1 MVENSSKKLEKSY
14 FDVLG
19 LCCSSEV
26 PLIEKILRP
35 IEGVHDVSVIVTTRT
50 VIVVHDP
57 ELVSSLQIVKALNQ
71 ARLEANVRVKG
82 DTNYRNKWPSPYAV
96 ACGVL
101 LLLSFLSYVLSPFK
115 WLALG
120 AVAVGVVPILIK
132 SIASLRNFRLD
143 VNTLMLIAVAGSIFL
158 EDYWEAGTI
167 VFLFTTAEWLESRA
181 SHKATAVMSSLMNM
195 APQKAILASNGEEVN
210 ANEVVVNTML
220 AVKAGE
226 VIPIDGIV
234 VQGTCEVDEKA
245 LTGESFPVS
254 KQVDSTVWA
263 GTINLNGYIS
273 INTTV
278 LAEDSV
284 VARMAKLVEQAQN
297 NKCKTQRYIDECA
310 KYYTPAVVV
319 VAACLAV
326 IPAAMKLHNLDKWYH
341 LALVVLVSSC
351 PCALILSTPVATYCA
366 LSKAATTGLLIK
378 GAEYLETLSKVKI
391 FAFDKTGTI
400 TRGEFSVS
408 NFHSLIDDI
417 SFNKLLYWVSSVES
431 MSSHPMAAALIEY
444 AQSNSVESKP
454 DKVEEF
460 ENFPGEGI
468 CGKIEGKKIYVGN
481 QKIAIRAGCNST
493 DLHSASESKE
503 GKSTGYI
510 FLGSSLAGVFNL
522 SDECRTGAKEALK
535 ELKSMG
541 IKTVMLTG
549 DCQAAADHAQNELG
563 DALEMMYAELL
574 PQDKAKIIK
583 DFQKLSPTAMVG
595 DGIND
600 APALATANIGI
611 SMGISGSA
619 LATETGQVILMSNDI
634 RKIPIAVK
642 LARKTRRKIFENIFL
657 AIITKAAIIA
667 LAIAGHPLVW
677 AAVLADVGTC
687 LVVILNSM
695 LLLRATTDT
704 KNANKHSSSSHVHK
718 QCHRS
723 QKHVKYSFDKYEST
737 NCEKKKGCC
746 GHDDNV
752 HKIKNSVQETKEKR
766 SCCGHDDKLH
776 ELKHSVQKTED
787 KQSCCAHDNHVQEVK
802 HCGHDDE
809 YFHDVKNLVQDKGC
823 KHSCCGHD
831 DKLHEL
837 KHLIQKT
844 EDQPSCCAHDDH
856 VHELKHCG
864 QDDEDVHDVK
874 NMAQDKGCKHSCY
887 AHDDH
892 VHVVK
897 QCGHVEEDVHAIKN
911 LVHDKG
917 SMHGCCGHDDK
928 VHELRNLIQETE
940 DKHNFYAHDNHV
952 HDEKQCG
959 HDDEDNLHVVM
970 HLVQEK
976 GSKLSCCSHN
986 DDKVH
991 EVKHEIKEHKNHGCC
1006 GHASDEL
1013 YTDLDIESQSERR
1026 ARSCE
1031 IVVMKKSN
1039 NCHDQ
1044 MTYKKIHSNLET
1056 HSDLNHDQHFLKEY
1070 ITEEEFGKMV
1080 KHCCQ
1085 QNHGLEERHVN
1096 GCCKSFRKECCEH
1109 QHIGVGF
1116 NGEGGLSEIVIE

>member
-1 MVENSSKKLEKSY
+1 MKENSLKKMEKSY

-35 IEGVHDVSVIVTTRT
+35 IEGVHEVSVIVPSRT

-57 ELVSSLQIVKALNQ
+57 ILVSPLQIVKALNQ
-71 ARLEANVRVKG
+71 ARLEANVRVSG
-82 DTNYRNKWPSPYAV
+82 DTNYKNKWPSPFAV

-101 LLLSFLSYVLSPFK
+101 LLLSFLGYVFSPFK

-120 AVAVGVVPILIK
+120 AVAVGIIPIVLK

-143 VNTLMLIAVAGSIFL
+143 VNTLMIIAVAGSIFL
-158 EDYWEAGTI
+158 KDYWEAGTI

-195 APQKAILASNGEEVN
+195 APQKAVLASNGEEVN
-210 ANEVVVNTML
+210 ASEVAVNTKL

-234 VQGTCEVDEKA
+234 VHGSCEVDEKA

-284 VARMAKLVEQAQN
+284 VAKMAKLVEQAQN

-319 VAACLAV
+319 VAAGLAV
-326 IPAAMKLHNLDKWYH
+326 IPAAMRLHNLDQWYH

-408 NFHSLIDDI
+408 NFCSLRDDI
-417 SFNKLLYWVSSVES
+417 SLQKLLYWVAKS
-431 MSSHPMAAALIEY
+431 MSSHPMAAALIDY
-444 AQSNSVESKP
+444 AQSNSVEAQP
-454 DKVEEF
+454 DNVQEF

-481 QKIAIRAGCNST
+481 QKIALRAGCSST
-493 DLHSASESKE
+493 EELHTASKNME

-510 FLGSSLAGVFNL
+510 FLDSSLAGVFNL
-522 SDECRTGAKEALK
+522 SDACRTGAKEALK

-541 IKTVMLTG
+541 IKTAMLTG
-549 DCQAAADHAQNELG
+549 DCQAAANYAQNELEG
-563 DALEMMYAELL
+563 ALEMIHAELL
-574 PQDKAKIIK
+574 PEDKAKIIL

-600 APALATANIGI
+600 APALATADIGI

-634 RKIPIAVK
+634 RKIPIAVR

-695 LLLRATTDT
+695 LLLRGTTVT
-704 KNANKHSSSSHVHK
+704 KNTNKHSGSSHDHK
-718 QCHRS
+718 HCHS
-723 QKHVKYSFDKYEST
+723 SHKHVKCSSHKQEST

-746 GHDDNV
+746 GHDDKV
-752 HKIKNSVQETKEKR
+752 HEFRHSVQETEDKH
-766 SCCGHDDKLH
+766 SCCGHDAKVH
-776 ELKHSVQKTED
+776 EVSHSVQESENKHGCCAYDHVHEVKHHGHDDEDVHVVKHSVQD
-787 KQSCCAHDNHVQEVK
+787 SGSKQSCCAHNDDRVREAKREVQEHQNYGGCAHDHVHEVKHSVQAIGSEHSCCAHKDDKVHETNHEVQGHKNHGCCAPDHVLEMK

-809 YFHDVKNLVQDKGC
+809 DVHEVKHSVPAIES
-823 KHSCCGHD
+823 KHSCCAHND
-831 DKLHEL
+831 D
-837 KHLIQKT
+837 
-844 EDQPSCCAHDDH
+844 
-856 VHELKHCG
+856 VHEVKHEI
-864 QDDEDVHDVK
+864 QEHT
-874 NMAQDKGCKHSCY
+874 N
-887 AHDDH
+887 
-892 VHVVK
+892 
-897 QCGHVEEDVHAIKN
+897 
-911 LVHDKG
+911 
-917 SMHGCCGHDDK
+917 HGCCGHDDSCGDE
-928 VHELRNLIQETE
+928 VHEE
-940 DKHNFYAHDNHV
+940 KHTTLAT
-952 HDEKQCG
+952 
-959 HDDEDNLHVVM
+959 
-970 HLVQEK
+970 
-976 GSKLSCCSHN
+976 
-986 DDKVH
+986 
-991 EVKHEIKEHKNHGCC
+991 KNTHGCC
-1006 GHASDEL
+1006 AHATDESHQ
-1013 YTDLDIESQSERR
+1013 DFDIESQTRR
-1026 ARSCE
+1026 TRSCD
-1031 IVVMKKSN
+1031 IVLKKKRDC
-1039 NCHDQ
+1039 CHDQ
-1044 MTYKKIHSNLET
+1044 ITHKKSLSNHET
-1056 HSDLNHDQHFLKEY
+1056 HSDLNHDHHHAKEY
-1070 ITEEEFGKMV
+1070 ITEEQLGKMV
-1080 KHCCQ
+1080 RHCC
-1085 QNHGLEERHVN
+1085 QNHGLEKRHVDVAKALERN
-1096 GCCKSFRKECCEH
+1096 VVDTNTLELDSMEK
-1109 QHIGVGF
+1109 
-1116 NGEGGLSEIVIE
+1116 

>member
-1 MVENSSKKLEKSY
+1 MKENSSNKLEKSY

-35 IEGVHDVSVIVTTRT
+35 IDGVHDVSLIVPSRT

-57 ELVSSLQIVKALNQ
+57 LLVSPLQIVKALNQ

-82 DTNYRNKWPSPYAV
+82 GTNYRNKWPSPFAV

-101 LLLSFLSYVLSPFK
+101 LLLSFLSYVFSPFK

-120 AVAVGVVPILIK
+120 AVAIGIVPIVLK
-132 SIASLRNFRLD
+132 SVASLRNFRLD

-158 EDYWEAGTI
+158 KDYWEAGTI

-181 SHKATAVMSSLMNM
+181 SNKATAVMSSLMNM
-195 APQKAILASNGEEVN
+195 APQKAVLASNGEEVN
-210 ANEVVVNTML
+210 ANEVMVNTKL
-220 AVKAGE
+220 AVKAGD

-400 TRGEFSVS
+400 TRGEFTVS
-408 NFHSLIDDI
+408 NFRSLLDDI
-417 SFNKLLYWVSSVES
+417 SHEKLLYWVASVES
-431 MSSHPMAAALIEY
+431 MSSHPMAAALIDY
-444 AQSNSVESKP
+444 AQSNSVEAQP
-454 DKVEEF
+454 DNVEEF

-468 CGKIEGKKIYVGN
+468 CGKIEGKNIYVGN
-481 QKIAIRAGCNST
+481 QKIAIRAGCNSI
-493 DLHSASESKE
+493 DLVLHRSSENTE
-503 GKSTGYI
+503 GKSIGYI

-522 SDECRTGAKEALK
+522 SDACRTGAKEALK

-541 IKTVMLTG
+541 IKTAMLTG
-549 DCQAAADHAQNELG
+549 DCQAAANHAQNQLG
-563 DALEMMYAELL
+563 DALDMMHAELL

-600 APALATANIGI
+600 APALATADIGI

-619 LATETGQVILMSNDI
+619 LATETGHVILMSNDI
-634 RKIPIAVK
+634 RKIPIAVR

-695 LLLRATTDT
+695 LLLRATTVT
-704 KNANKHSSSSHVHK
+704 KTANKHSGSSHDHK
-718 QCHRS
+718 HCHS
-723 QKHVKYSFDKYEST
+723 SHKHVKCLSDKHEST
-737 NCEKKKGCC
+737 NCGKKKGCC
-746 GHDDNV
+746 GHDD
-752 HKIKNSVQETKEKR
+752 KIYE
-766 SCCGHDDKLH
+766 H
-776 ELKHSVQKTED
+776 KHSVQKTED
-787 KQSCCAHDNHVQEVK
+787 KHSCCAHDDHAHEVK

-809 YFHDVKNLVQDKGC
+809 DAHVVRHLVQDIGS
-823 KHSCCGHD
+823 KHSCC
-831 DKLHEL
+831 
-837 KHLIQKT
+837 
-844 EDQPSCCAHDDH
+844 SHDDH
-856 VHELKHCG
+856 VHEVKHG
-864 QDDEDVHDVK
+864 GHDDEDVHVVRHLV
-874 NMAQDKGCKHSCY
+874 QDIGSKHSCCS
-887 AHDDH
+887 HDDH
-892 VHVVK
+892 AHEVKRCGHEDEDVHVVK
-897 QCGHVEEDVHAIKN
+897 HLEANMVVV
-911 LVHDKG
+911 LMMMMR
-917 SMHGCCGHDDK
+917 SMRSSMRYRDTK
-928 VHELRNLIQETE
+928 
-940 DKHNFYAHDNHV
+940 AMAA
-952 HDEKQCG
+952 
-959 HDDEDNLHVVM
+959 VVM
-970 HLVQEK
+970 MILAVMKYKRKSTLYNQQKKHRAAVAMLVMNYTKKQILNHRLK
-976 GSKLSCCSHN
+976 GL
-986 DDKVH
+986 
-991 EVKHEIKEHKNHGCC
+991 
-1006 GHASDEL
+1006 
-1013 YTDLDIESQSERR
+1013 
-1026 ARSCE
+1026 
-1031 IVVMKKSN
+1031 IVVR
-1039 NCHDQ
+1039 
-1044 MTYKKIHSNLET
+1044 L
-1056 HSDLNHDQHFLKEY
+1056 
-1070 ITEEEFGKMV
+1070 
-1080 KHCCQ
+1080 
-1085 QNHGLEERHVN
+1085 
-1096 GCCKSFRKECCEH
+1096 
-1109 QHIGVGF
+1109 
-1116 NGEGGLSEIVIE
+1116 